1 LVEFAL
7 VLPVMLL
14 VIFSIFD
21 LGRAVYAY
29 TTIAEAARVGARIAI
44 VDQNDSLIRDSAAD
58 YAVALGI
65 DSGTVTIQFMESDL
79 SAPCSSPVSVGCV
92 AEVTV
97 PYSYVAII
105 PVLTNIIGSIDM
117 SSTTQLPV
125 ERSYTSPATPTPAP
139 TP

>member
-1 LVEFAL
+1 
-7 VLPVMLL
+7 
-14 VIFSIFD
+14 
-21 LGRAVYAY
+21 
-29 TTIAEAARVGARIAI
+29 
-44 VDQNDSLIRDSAAD
+44 
-58 YAVALGI
+58 
-65 DSGTVTIQFMESDL
+65 
-79 SAPCSSPVSVGCV
+79 
-92 AEVTV
+92 VTV